1 MALRK
6 QRAEDLENDLNKGA
20 LWAVTYGDLMSYL
33 MIFFLIM
40 FSFSIGK
47 KAGGGKGE
55 QKKQAEKMEES
66 LANIQRVFGGKPD
79 PKLAQRKQQEKSEE
93 DAAQRLTQVI
103 EDKNLTK
110 FAEVK
115 QTEEKVTI
123 VLKEPILF
131 DSGRAELKPA
141 AANILQEISAELKQ
155 LSNPI
160 VIEGHTDN
168 VPIRGGHY
176 KSNWELS
183 MARAYAVIRFF
194 EAAGVDPKRMA
205 GVGYGE
211 HRPAAD
217 NATPEGKA
225 MNRRIGI
232 DLLRGG

>member
-1 MALRK
+1 MAIRK
-6 QRAEDLENDLNKGA
+6 QRAEDLENELNKGA

-93 DAAQRLTQVI
+93 DAAQRLSQVI

-115 QTEEKVTI
+115 QTEEKVQI

-141 AANILQEISAELKQ
+141 AANILQEISSELKQ
-155 LSNPI
+155 LPNPI

-168 VPIRGGHY
+168 VPIRGGAY

-194 EAAGVDPKRMA
+194 ESAGVDPKRMA

-232 DLLRGG
+232 DLLRGS